1 MFERSCEIDTVRIPA
16 GVGVERAIDGANSKA
31 TPSTA
36 QALAF
41 PRRSLPL
48 KTFMA
53 RVAALMLSAPKK
65 RLTWVIVR
73 ASGPPYTCVCEIVSN
88 LKVIDGWRKSS
99 EMPKPIPEYDE
110 RDPAMLVQ
118 RLIGLANRETAGAS
132 TMFMYES
139 GLTFPQVIVMH
150 ALTWLG
156 PLPISALAEKLR
168 LSVAA
173 TSQLVERLVQEEYV
187 AREEDPGDRRVRLVR
202 MRPHGKQFM
211 GRLNEIRRRELAD
224 AFDRLPPKLR
234 AQLTDVL
241 RDAVEAL
248 TRVDPAAER

>member
-1 MFERSCEIDTVRIPA
+1 
-16 GVGVERAIDGANSKA
+16 
-31 TPSTA
+31 
-36 QALAF
+36 
-41 PRRSLPL
+41 
-48 KTFMA
+48 
-53 RVAALMLSAPKK
+53 
-65 RLTWVIVR
+65 
-73 ASGPPYTCVCEIVSN
+73 
-88 LKVIDGWRKSS
+88 
-99 EMPKPIPEYDE
+99 MPKPIPEYDE